1 MRAMEGNSCQKPSRL
16 PRDER
21 GASAIEFALVVM
33 ILVTFL
39 AGITQFGVIFFHWLE
54 IIHGAR
60 EGARWASL
68 SGHPDGT
75 VSQPGTTRYQVWQ
88 AAPGL
93 SPRLT
98 DGEIDITPSNPTIE
112 DAGDPVRVTVTY
124 TTPIFTPV
132 MQEALG
138 ASGPSLT
145 LVSSA
150 TQRIE

>member
-1 MRAMEGNSCQKPSRL
+1 MRRTDTKDGRRRSGSPY
-16 PRDER
+16 DER
-21 GASAIEFALVVM
+21 GASAIEFALVVTL
-33 ILVTFL
+33 LVTFL

-75 VSQPGTTRYQVWQ
+75 VSQPGSTRYQVWQ

-98 DGEIDITPSNPTIE
+98 DGQIDITPSDPTIE